1 MSESITIYKFK
12 NEYELGVYNP
22 PIFTTIDEN
31 YNVLPLD
38 AHCKF
43 ITPNIDKNL
52 MKYVIGK
59 KGCRFNEITESSG
72 VKYIWYKTD
81 ENIIE
86 IWGDPKKLD
95 SAIQMINDEID
106 FVKFKINLNL
116 NLNLKNNFNDI
127 YYISNN
133 HIIL

>member
-1 MSESITIYKFK
+1 MNNSITIYKFK
-12 NEYELGVYNP
+12 KEYESGVYKP
-22 PIFTTIDEN
+22 PIFTTIDEYN
-31 YNVLPLD
+31 NVLPLE
-38 AHCKF
+38 AHYKF
-43 ITPNIDKNL
+43 ITPNINKNL

-72 VKYIWYKTD
+72 VKYIWYKKD

-106 FVKFKINLNL
+106 FVKFKFNLNL
-116 NLNLKNNFNDI
+116 NLNIKNNFNNI
-127 YYISNN
+127 HSISNF